1 MDRGLNSKKQ
11 YRGLV
16 VFDVD
21 GVIFRSIFLIRVAW
35 STGLKDYL
43 RTLFLGWRYY
53 TNRIDS
59 NVLLNEGLKLIRGFN
74 AQKALRIAEGIRRS
88 HHIEQ
93 TMRILHERGY
103 FISLVSSGIPN
114 FILSNLAREIG
125 ADHFSGL
132 DTAIKDGK
140 IQADQLKPQPKD
152 EIVEGLLLRLN
163 LSWTDVASVVDDPN
177 NLTLM
182 KKSRFGIG
190 FNPSRIIRRHADVV
204 VDGYDML
211 EIIPH
216 IVPKDQLPDRI
227 SLKKQLFK
235 RELYRK
241 TIHFLGVP
249 LPFLAYL
256 HKPAVA
262 AVLSA
267 VIPIYVF
274 SEFTRTIGVHLP
286 FISHITKRSE
296 RITETRGFIIGPIS
310 LTAGILITLFAFSP
324 EIYIPAIL
332 IVCISD
338 SVSSL
343 VGRKYGTLRLPFYS
357 RTLEGSIA
365 FYISSLA
372 ILIFFLP
379 FERALLTALV
389 PTVLELMMPHYL
401 DNLLIPVGTA
411 LFMKYV
417 LVAQ

>member
-1 MDRGLNSKKQ
+1 
-11 YRGLV
+11 
-16 VFDVD
+16 
-21 GVIFRSIFLIRVAW
+21 
-35 STGLKDYL
+35 
-43 RTLFLGWRYY
+43 
-53 TNRIDS
+53 
-59 NVLLNEGLKLIRGFN
+59 
-74 AQKALRIAEGIRRS
+74 
-88 HHIEQ
+88 
-93 TMRILHERGY
+93 MRILHEKGY

-114 FILSNLAREIG
+114 FILSHLAREIG
-125 ADHFSGL
+125 ADHFSGI
-132 DTAIKDGK
+132 DTAIKSGN
-140 IQADQLKPQPKD
+140 IQADNLSLQPKD
-152 EIVEGLLLRLN
+152 EIVEGLLAQLH
-163 LSWTDVASVVDDPN
+163 LSWYDVSSVVDDPN

-182 KKSRFGIG
+182 KKSKVGIG
-190 FNPSRIIRRHADVV
+190 FNPSRIIRRNADIV

-216 IVPKDQLPDRI
+216 IIPKDQLPDRI

-241 TIHFLGVP
+241 TIHFLGTP

-267 VIPIYVF
+267 VILIYVF
-274 SEFTRTIGVHLP
+274 SEFTRTVGIHLP

-296 RITETRGFIIGPIS
+296 RITETRGFIFGPIS

-343 VGRKYGTLRLPFYS
+343 VGRKLGKLRLPFYE

-365 FYISSLA
+365 FYIASLA
-372 ILIFFLP
+372 ILVIFLP
-379 FERALLTALV
+379 LQQALLTALV
-389 PTVLELMMPHYL
+389 PTVLELMIPHYL
-401 DNLLIPVGTA
+401 DNLLIPIGTA
-411 LFMKYV
+411 LYMKYV
-417 LVAQ
+417 L

>member
-1 MDRGLNSKKQ
+1 MDRRLNSKKQ
-11 YRGLV
+11 YKGLV

-21 GVIFRSIFLIRVAW
+21 GVIFRNIFLIRVAR
-35 STGLKDYL
+35 STGLSNYI

-53 TNRIDS
+53 TNGINFKALFD
-59 NVLLNEGLKLIRGFN
+59 EGLKLIRDFD
-74 AQKALRIAEGIRRS
+74 AQKALNIAEGIRRS
-88 HHIEQ
+88 SHIEQ

-103 FISLVSSGIPN
+103 FISLISSGIPN
-114 FILSNLAREIG
+114 YILSQLTREIG

-132 DTAIKDGK
+132 DTGIKNGK
-140 IQADQLKPQPKD
+140 IQVDQLSTRPKD
-152 EIVEGLLLRLN
+152 EIVGELLLRLN
-163 LSWTDVASVVDDPN
+163 LTWNDVASVVDDPN

-182 KKSRFGIG
+182 KKSRFGVG
-190 FNPSRIIRRHADVV
+190 FNPSRIIRTHADIV

-216 IVPKDQLPDRI
+216 IVPENQLPEKI
-227 SLKKQLFK
+227 SLRKQLYK

-249 LPFLAYL
+249 LPFLAYV

-267 VIPIYVF
+267 VILIYVF
-274 SEFTRTIGVHLP
+274 AEATRTIGFHLP

-296 RITETRGFIIGPIS
+296 RITETRGFIIGPVS

-343 VGRKYGTLRLPFYS
+343 VGRSFGKLHLPFFD

-365 FYISSLA
+365 FYITSLA
-372 ILIFFLP
+372 ILLFFLP
-379 FERALLTALV
+379 PQQALLTALV
-389 PTVLELMMPHYL
+389 PTVLELVTPHYL
-401 DNLLIPVGTA
+401 DNLLIPIGTA
-411 LFMKYV
+411 LLMKYV
-417 LVAQ
+417 VG

>member
-1 MDRGLNSKKQ
+1 MDRGLNSKKK
-11 YRGLV
+11 YKGLV

-21 GVIFRSIFLIRVAW
+21 GVIFRNIFLISVAR
-35 STGLKDYL
+35 STGLRNYI
-43 RTLFLGWRYY
+43 RILFMGWRYY
-53 TNRIDS
+53 TNGI
-59 NVLLNEGLKLIRGFN
+59 NFKALLDEGLKLIRDFD
-74 AQKALRIAEGIRRS
+74 AQKALHIAEGIRRS
-88 HHIEQ
+88 SHIEQ

-103 FISLVSSGIPN
+103 FISLISSGIPN
-114 FILSNLAREIG
+114 YILSQLAREIG

-132 DTAIKDGK
+132 ATGIKNGK
-140 IQADQLKPQPKD
+140 IQVDQLKLRPKD
-152 EIVEGLLLRLN
+152 EIVGELLLRLN
-163 LSWTDVASVVDDPN
+163 LTWSDVASVVDDPN

-182 KKSRFGIG
+182 KKSGFGVG
-190 FNPSRIIRRHADVV
+190 FNPSRIIRTHADIV

-216 IVPKDQLPDRI
+216 IVPENQLPEKI
-227 SLKKQLFK
+227 SLRKQLLK

-249 LPFLAYL
+249 LPFLAYV

-267 VIPIYVF
+267 VILIYVF
-274 SEFTRTIGVHLP
+274 SEVTRTIGFHLP

-296 RITETRGFIIGPIS
+296 RITETRGFIIGPVS

-343 VGRKYGTLRLPFYS
+343 VGRRFGKLHLPFYD

-365 FYISSLA
+365 FYITSLA
-372 ILIFFLP
+372 ILLFFLP
-379 FERALLTALV
+379 PRQALLTALV
-389 PTVLELMMPHYL
+389 PTVLELVTPHYL
-401 DNLLIPVGTA
+401 DNLLIPIGTA

-417 LVAQ
+417 VL